1 MNQVPLYVLGLNYKK
16 NLITLKL
23 LQFKKVNK
31 SCLLVFNRCFERQG
45 NGAIVNIVCDM
56 FRGFPMM
63 SHTGAA
69 RAAVENL
76 TR

>member
-1 MNQVPLYVLGLNYKK
+1 MFLD
-16 NLITLKL
+16 
-23 LQFKKVNK
+23 FKHTFSQHTNIYL
-31 SCLLVFNRCFERQG
+31 SVFNRCFERQG

>member
-1 MNQVPLYVLGLNYKK
+1 MLD
-16 NLITLKL
+16 T
-23 LQFKKVNK
+23 
-31 SCLLVFNRCFERQG
+31 VFNRCFETQG
-45 NGAIVNIVCDM
+45 HGAIVNIVCDM

-76 TR
+76 TRYTINELLQTTCSR

>member
-1 MNQVPLYVLGLNYKK
+1 MGPGCETNRLEK
-16 NLITLKL
+16 NCTKTQS
-23 LQFKKVNK
+23 LQHMRD
-31 SCLLVFNRCFERQG
+31 SRE
-45 NGAIVNIVCDM
+45 NGKAIVNIVCDM

-76 TR
+76 TK